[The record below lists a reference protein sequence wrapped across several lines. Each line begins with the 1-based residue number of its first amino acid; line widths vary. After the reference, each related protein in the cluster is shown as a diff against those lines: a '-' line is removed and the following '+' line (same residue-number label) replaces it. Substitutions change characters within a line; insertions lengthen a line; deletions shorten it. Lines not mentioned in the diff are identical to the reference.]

1 MKQFTWQDYQAADD
15 HLAALAAAIAAYKH
29 SSPFR
34 QALEANRYFM
44 GDNAAVACK
53 TVLKARRM
61 ETTDQNGRRRLRC
74 DMEDVAGNR
83 IGSNFVYRFI
93 CQENSYLMQNGCVLS
108 DEARGMVGGGF
119 DRSLIALGEKA
130 LLHGTAWGF
139 WNLDHLEVL
148 TMAEDSLSGFMPIED
163 EYTGQLM
170 AGAQFWQ
177 MSARKPMFIRLFE
190 PDGVTV
196 LACSGS
202 IVQVKEK
209 KRVYRMSVRRDFRG
223 ETMIE
228 DGNWP
233 RLPVIALHANASQLG
248 VLTPSIK
255 SKIDAYDRILS
266 DFADNLDRANDVYWV
281 LNNFGGTSEDVIEML
296 TEINRIKAVANMSDG
311 MGGNSTAE
319 PRTIEVPYAARQAA
333 LDMLEKALYD
343 DAMAMN
349 MRAIAR
355 GSLTNVAIRAIYAD
369 LDLKTTQY
377 EWELCAF
384 VGTLLGM
391 LGCKD
396 RSVRFMRQRL
406 INESET
412 VAAIS
417 AMREDIDRTAAL
429 RLNPLLDG
437 DELERLLRETPTA

>member
-1 MKQFTWQDYQAADD
+1 MKQFTWQDYQSAGDKTDAL
-15 HLAALAAAIAAYKH
+15 LAAITAYRH
-29 SSPFR
+29 STEFR
-34 QALEANRYFM
+34 KALEANQYFM
-44 GDNAAVACK
+44 GDNAEVARK
-53 TVLKARRM
+53 TVLKARKM
-61 ETTDQNGRRRLRC
+61 ETTDANGRRRVRC
-74 DMEDVAGNR
+74 DMQDVAGNR

-93 CQENSYLMQNGCVLS
+93 CQENCYLMQNGCVLS
-108 DEARGMVGGGF
+108 GEARSKVGGGF
-119 DRSLIALGEKA
+119 DRDLIALGEKA

-139 WNLDHLEVL
+139 WNLDHIEVL
-148 TMAEDSLSGFMPIED
+148 TMAEDQLSGFMPIED
-163 EYTGQLM
+163 EYTGQM
-170 AGAQFWQ
+170 KAGAQFWQ
-177 MSARKPMFIRLFE
+177 MGTRRPMYIRLFE

-196 LACSGS
+196 LES
-202 IVQVKEK
+202 IGNTVRVKEK

-223 ETMIE
+223 EEVIE

-233 RLPVIALHANASQLG
+233 RLPVIPLHANAAQLG

-281 LNNFGGTSEDVIEML
+281 LNNFGGSSEDVIEML
-296 TEINRIKAVANMSDG
+296 TEINRIKAVANLSDG

-333 LDMLEKALYD
+333 LEMLEKALYD

-355 GSLTNVAIRAIYAD
+355 GTLTNVAIRSIYAD

-384 VGTLLGM
+384 VGTLLKM
-391 LGCKD
+391 LGCED
-396 RSVRFMRQRL
+396 CSVKFMRQRL

-412 VAAIS
+412 VSAIT
-417 AMREDIDRTAAL
+417 AMRGDIDRTAAL
-429 RLNPLLDG
+429 KLNPLLDG
-437 DELERLLRETPTA
+437 DELERLLHETDPA